1 MPLFWRRS
9 KLDLDRSLDHP
20 HSDLQHLL
28 QSLGVSDP
36 NRWFDHWLDRGID
49 SVGQELWPT
58 DSTAEWLWW
67 LAVPLLTIAEAV
79 PQGTRHL
86 IGLSALPG
94 CGKTTLGRWLD
105 HAAKELNLSL
115 QVVSIDDFYWE
126 GPALEIAM
134 QGNPWGV
141 PRALPGS
148 HDLALMQRSL
158 TAWKQGEAVDLP
170 RFDKALR
177 NGRGDRSGWFQC
189 DADVLILEGWFLGCR
204 PLDSQA
210 SVDCG
215 ADHLNPPIQPEELS
229 YRRIVQN
236 QLERYQ
242 PIWDLIDH
250 LWQLSADDFN
260 APSLWKQQ
268 QESNQRRERGVGL
281 TSQQVDRFIR
291 MVLTAIPSISF
302 ESINADVCVAVDT
315 CRRLSRISLHCCDQD
330 SLSSDSLTG

>member
-115 QVVSIDDFYWE
+115 
-126 GPALEIAM
+126 
-134 QGNPWGV
+134 
-141 PRALPGS
+141 
-148 HDLALMQRSL
+148 
-158 TAWKQGEAVDLP
+158 
-170 RFDKALR
+170 
-177 NGRGDRSGWFQC
+177 
-189 DADVLILEGWFLGCR
+189 
-204 PLDSQA
+204 
-210 SVDCG
+210 
-215 ADHLNPPIQPEELS
+215 HL
-229 YRRIVQN
+229 
-236 QLERYQ
+236 
-242 PIWDLIDH
+242 
-250 LWQLSADDFN
+250 
-260 APSLWKQQ
+260 
-268 QESNQRRERGVGL
+268 
-281 TSQQVDRFIR
+281 
-291 MVLTAIPSISF
+291 
-302 ESINADVCVAVDT
+302 
-315 CRRLSRISLHCCDQD
+315 
-330 SLSSDSLTG
+330 